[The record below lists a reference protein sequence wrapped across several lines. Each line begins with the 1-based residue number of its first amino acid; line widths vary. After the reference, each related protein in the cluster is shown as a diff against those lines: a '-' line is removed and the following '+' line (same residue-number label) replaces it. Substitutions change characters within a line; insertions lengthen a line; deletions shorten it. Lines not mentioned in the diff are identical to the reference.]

1 MTTGTPAMRRATA
14 ERLATDPD
22 FRALLQSDPGAAAA
36 ELKPEVLESY
46 RVADDE
52 RSNCGTVCG
61 CDAAKGV
68 GCEGVN
74 GIDDQGSDCP
84 NKKG

>member
-1 MTTGTPAMRRATA
+1 MAARSPQVRRAIA
-14 ERLATDPD
+14 ERLSRDPD
-22 FRALLQSDPGAAAA
+22 FKALLISDPSAAEAAIHPEELSSYEIAAAD
-36 ELKPEVLESY
+36 K
-46 RVADDE
+46 
-52 RSNCGTVCG
+52 NCGSVCG

-74 GIDDQGSDCP
+74 GQNDQGSDCP